1 MYVKIYLI
9 LFYIWVSLPALLNNQ
24 SNFLS
29 IGEQPMKTLLTFQ
42 STNHIPDHLTDPS
55 VHMVQYRKQNHDQ
68 QRSVRKFKFKIIIIA
83 TLYNYI

>member
-29 IGEQPMKTLLTFQ
+29 IGEQPTLITFK

-55 VHMVQYRKQNHDQ
+55 VRMVQYRTQNHDQ